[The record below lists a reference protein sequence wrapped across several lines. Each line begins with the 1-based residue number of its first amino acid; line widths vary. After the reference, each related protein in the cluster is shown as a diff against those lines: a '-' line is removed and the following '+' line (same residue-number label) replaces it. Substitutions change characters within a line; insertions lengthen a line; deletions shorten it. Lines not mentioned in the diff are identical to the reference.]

1 MCLKC
6 KKFFFNRTF
15 YKHKGAYRNQAQ
27 PVKTQTLRPLDLPN
41 DDEFVLNILNKF
53 AMVLLKVISD
63 KVKYFKLL
71 DINISCME
79 GRIQKI
85 YWSKKGSYDA
95 DERTYK
101 IVLLSEDDVKFE
113 DLFERNYL
121 QTLKAVY
128 LGRRGEIWT

>member
-1 MCLKC
+1 
-6 KKFFFNRTF
+6 
-15 YKHKGAYRNQAQ
+15 
-27 PVKTQTLRPLDLPN
+27 
-41 DDEFVLNILNKF
+41 
-53 AMVLLKVISD
+53 
-63 KVKYFKLL
+63 
-71 DINISCME
+71 ME
-79 GRIQKI
+79 GWIHQI

-128 LGRRGEIWT
+128 WGRRGEIWTQRELKQNVLKKYESTC